1 MKPLKSSNKMK
12 TTIKF
17 ILFLAALALTACEK
31 SEDDFSAKDS
41 YLYVW
46 NVRTWEV
53 GKESKLSDIKVTY
66 FFKGDT
72 ARVQQ
77 INFWVIKENS
87 TLYAEDAL
95 KQMDKAFQVNTLQKD
110 PNQKE
115 FKNQCSFRFDE
126 SVTADFDG
134 DPIVA
139 GGKYRLVVKAIATDD
154 MVVDS
159 PTVESGVFEI
169 YDPSQPQE

>member
-1 MKPLKSSNKMK
+1 MK
-12 TTIKF
+12 TTIKL
-17 ILFLAALALTACEK
+17 ILFLFTLSFIACDK
-31 SEDDFSAKDS
+31 DEDDFSPKDS

-72 ARVQQ
+72 ARVQN
-77 INFWVIKENS
+77 INFWIIKEQN
-87 TLYAEDAL
+87 TLYAEDAM
-95 KQMDKAFQVNTLQKD
+95 KHPDRAFQITQLQKD

-126 SVTADFDG
+126 SITTDYDG
-134 DPIVA
+134 DPIVT

-154 MVVDS
+154 KVVNS
-159 PTVESGVFEI
+159 PTIESGVFEI
-169 YDPSQPQE
+169 YDPNKPEE